1 MIKGG
6 ILLLLVLGTF
16 LFFPTVLAEEEGI
29 QEQWQNYSY
38 SGFNR
43 FVDNVKMFFSFGDNK
58 VMLALEIREKEV
70 NSALSKVQ
78 NGNDE
83 DAIKGLERARERLQL
98 IQEKVSANA
107 AEAVEKNIEKFAV
120 QLSEKGNISEDFE
133 LYKLEEEKTKL
144 VAKLV
149 IEVNGSE
156 GQTLKREVI
165 KNKSS
170 GVNNVVVIVEGNNG
184 TEGQTKTREI
194 VGDIGE
200 INNQIA
206 ERVVKI
212 DMAEGASKMEKG
224 ESVYIAKSDG
234 EGDDGLN
241 PEVKTTINEGG
252 VNKEEPLPE
261 PNLNEINPDLYDP
274 DARAPGD
281 TMDETYDD
289 NLIEDGDCGDGVDC
303 GDGSAD
309 PGTEGT
315 NYIAPAVDSNE
326 GD

>member
-6 ILLLLVLGTF
+6 ILLLLIFGTF
-16 LFFPTVLAEEEGI
+16 LFFPVVLAEEEGT
-29 QEQWQNYSY
+29 QEQLQNYSY

-70 NSALSKVQ
+70 NSAINKVQ
-78 NGNDE
+78 NGKDK

-107 AEAVEKNIEKFAV
+107 AEAVGENIEKFALK
-120 QLSEKGNISEDFE
+120 LSEKGNISEDFE

-156 GQTLKREVI
+156 GQTLKREIV
-165 KNKSS
+165 KNESS
-170 GVNNVVVIVEGNNG
+170 GAKNVVVIVEGNNG
-184 TEGQTKTREI
+184 TEGQIKTREI
-194 VGDIGE
+194 VGNIGE

-206 ERVVKI
+206 ERVIRV
-212 DMAEGASKMEKG
+212 DMADGASKMNQG
-224 ESVYIAKSDG
+224 ESVYVAKDGG
-234 EGDDGLN
+234 EGNNGLN
-241 PEVKTTINEGG
+241 PEVKTHIAGDETDN
-252 VNKEEPLPE
+252 EEPLPE

-274 DARAPGD
+274 NARAPGD
-281 TMDETYDD
+281 S
-289 NLIEDGDCGDGVDC
+289 DGGEGDIWYAEGTTAQGNPGV
-303 GDGSAD
+303 
-309 PGTEGT
+309 EGT
-315 NYIAPAVDSNE
+315 NNIATAVDSNE